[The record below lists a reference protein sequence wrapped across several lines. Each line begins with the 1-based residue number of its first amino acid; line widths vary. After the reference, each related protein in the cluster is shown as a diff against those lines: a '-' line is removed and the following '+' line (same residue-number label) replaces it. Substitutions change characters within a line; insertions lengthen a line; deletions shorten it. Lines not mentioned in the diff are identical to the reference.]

1 MPAILITPS
10 DNARAVE
17 YKVSLSRAYTERSA
31 EYDSLARYRNYYA
44 GDHDLLLS
52 PDQLAFLAG
61 VIGND
66 DDSWP
71 IDNKCRKVV
80 DKVRARI
87 NVTGWRDGAGG
98 EAEVGDE
105 VTDAGALGVALS
117 WWVDNDMDRWEG
129 EVYRAALRDGESYL
143 LVDHNG
149 TRPRFTFAQRYDGLS
164 GVRVVYEDEAKTRE
178 LYAVKYWSDLD
189 PATADVQGD
198 TLTQAEPR
206 QPRQGVNGFF
216 GSLFSNPWRTADP
229 FRSPAGILG
238 ISRATIYTPNAVYKY
253 ARFSGPTQRK
263 LYADAGPDTPDGW
276 TPILDSGD
284 TVWPL
289 PWVDRQGKPL
299 GLAVVPF
306 VSPRGSLI
314 AQVIGLNNAL
324 NKTNLDLLSVADQQ
338 GFGNLVAEYPDGLP
352 SLPAGGATID
362 PAGDGYGMRPGRVAE
377 VGKGTMKKLPADDM
391 AGLLNYAR
399 HLTISIAANADVP
412 MHDLVPIGGEV
423 PSGVALQ
430 MLDSALAL
438 QASEVTVWFSS
449 AWRRVMDLAQA
460 LAAQYGGLVGQPQ
473 TLTPLWAP
481 TSYLDEQGM
490 EDNKSLVAAR
500 VKAYVEAG
508 MPLEVALRHEGW
520 SDEDITELTDAKQAD
535 AAAAQT
541 SLASALASQQR
552 AFDAGGAANTAGA
565 PMIAGLNGKTP
576 AMAGK
581 AGG

>member
-1 MPAILITPS
+1 MPVIPIIPS

-17 YKVSLSRAYTERSA
+17 FKIALGRAYTERSA
-31 EYDSLARYRNYYA
+31 EYDSLARYRSYYA

-66 DDSWP
+66 NDSWP

-105 VTDAGALGVALS
+105 VSDTGALGVALS
-117 WWVDNDMDRWEG
+117 WWTDNDMDRWEG
-129 EVYRAALRDGESYL
+129 EVYRAALRDGEAYL

-149 TRPRFTFAQRYDGLS
+149 VRPRFTFAQRFDGLS

-189 PATADVQGD
+189 PQTADVQAD
-198 TLTQAEPR
+198 ASTQAE
-206 QPRQGVNGFF
+206 PRQGVNGFF

-229 FRSPAGILG
+229 FRSTAGVVG
-238 ISRATIYTPNAVYKY
+238 ISRATIYTPSQVYKY
-253 ARFSGPTQRK
+253 ARFSGPSQRA
-263 LYADAGPDTPDGW
+263 LYASAGPDTSDGW
-276 TPILDSGD
+276 TPILDNGD

-324 NKTNLDLLSVADQQ
+324 NKTNLDLLSIADQQ
-338 GFGNLVAEYPDGLP
+338 GFGNLIAEYTKALP
-352 SLPAGGATID
+352 PPTVD
-362 PAGDGYGMRPGRVAE
+362 KDDDGYGMRPGRIVEIAE
-377 VGKGTMKKLPADDM
+377 GTIKKLPADDM
-391 AGLLNYAR
+391 AGLLNFAR
-399 HLTISIAANADVP
+399 HLTISIASNADVP
-412 MHDLVPIGGEV
+412 LHDLVPIGGEV

-438 QASEVTVWFSS
+438 QASEITVWFGG

-460 LAAQYGGLVGQPQ
+460 LAAQYGGLQGQPQ

-490 EDNKSLVAAR
+490 EANKSLVATR

-508 MPLEVALRHEGW
+508 MPLEVALKHEGW
-520 SDEDITELTDAKQAD
+520 SDEDITELTDAKEAD

-552 AFDAGGAANTAGA
+552 AFDAGGVANTAGT
-565 PMIAGLNGKTP
+565 PMIAGLNGKTTG
-576 AMAGK
+576 MMSK